1 MAEDFDDDNGNGVWD
16 PGEYFTDSDGDNQ
29 WDGPELIKKLMRK
42 DGDYWL
48 EPEMYEDF
56 EPFYD
61 YESIRLNWQNVPG
74 YFGTPNNLSFIPGLP
89 NPYYYMPDVTG
100 VAWDEGRTFGGHD
113 TFYASSTSIT
123 DEVRFDTV
131 SYTHLRAHETLR
143 YLVCRLLLEK
153 KKSSAKA
160 R

>member
-56 EPFYD
+56 EPFMIMRASD
-61 YESIRLNWQNVPG
+61 LTGRMSLATLELQIILV
-74 YFGTPNNLSFIPGLP
+74 SFRVFLIHTTTCQ
-89 NPYYYMPDVTG
+89 M
-100 VAWDEGRTFGGHD
+100 
-113 TFYASSTSIT
+113 
-123 DEVRFDTV
+123 
-131 SYTHLRAHETLR
+131 
-143 YLVCRLLLEK
+143 
-153 KKSSAKA
+153 
-160 R
+160 